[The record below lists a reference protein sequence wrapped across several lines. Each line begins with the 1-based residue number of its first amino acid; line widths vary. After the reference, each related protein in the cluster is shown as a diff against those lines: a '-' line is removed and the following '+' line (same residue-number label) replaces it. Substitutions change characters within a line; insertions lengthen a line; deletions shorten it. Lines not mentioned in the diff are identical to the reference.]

1 MSADLNAP
9 SSPPAPAPHESEAR
23 LRALISASSDAVYR
37 MSPDWR
43 ELRQLQ
49 GRAFIADTDSPNAA
63 WLEKYLLPEDQP
75 RVRAAIAAA
84 LRDGRAFELEHR
96 VIRADGSTGWTLS
109 RAVPVLD
116 AAGAVIEWLGTASD
130 ITERKRAE
138 TLLAESQTTAERQRR
153 LYEAILTNTPDLAY
167 VWGLDH
173 RFVYA
178 NKVLLQMWGRSW
190 DEAIG
195 RNCLELGY
203 PDWHAAMHDR
213 EIEQVIATRQTVRGE
228 VPFNGAFGLR
238 IYEYI
243 LVPVIGDSGEVE
255 AVAGTTRDVT
265 DARATEAALKL
276 QAERVQLALDAG
288 AIIGT
293 WVWDIAADR
302 FTADERFCQV
312 FGLDPAE
319 GRAGLPLRA
328 VTAAIH
334 PADRA
339 GVNEAIER
347 AMQQGGRY
355 SEQYRVRRGEGYRW
369 IEASGH
375 VERGADGV
383 ARRFPGV
390 LLDVEERRAVEERRR
405 EAEQALRR
413 HREELER
420 LVEARTAA
428 LLREVEERRRAEE
441 ALRQG
446 EKLQAIGQL
455 TGGIA
460 HDFNNILQVVAS
472 GVSLLAMPAL
482 REAQRAAV
490 LEGMGKAAENARE
503 LTGRLLAFA
512 RRQALQPEAFDLNA
526 RIAGMA
532 HLLRS
537 TLGPRIRIETDLL
550 PGLWPVMAD
559 PSRLE
564 AALLNLAANAR
575 DAMLPEG
582 GRLLLTTGNATLDRD
597 AQHAAGDYVFVS
609 VRDDGKG
616 MPPAVL
622 ARVFEPFF
630 TTKGPAKGTGLGLAQ
645 VHGFV
650 LQSGGDVQIESHPG
664 AGTVVTLHLPR
675 AGHAVAAPVP
685 AAPAESSG
693 AAIAR
698 RAGRTVLVVDDNDDV
713 AHFAASLLQGL
724 GYATRRAGDAAAALA
739 MVAAEP
745 AIDAVFSDVVMPG
758 EMDGLQLAARLRQTH
773 PRLALLL
780 ASGYSEVLAEH
791 DGPAA
796 AEVLRKPYHL
806 DELAAALDRAFAAVE
821 R

>member
-1 MSADLNAP
+1 MTAGFDASPSDQAAP
-9 SSPPAPAPHESEAR
+9 VPDPSGGGTPGQALHESEAR

-43 ELRQLQ
+43 EMRQLQ
-49 GRAFIADTDSPNAA
+49 GRDFIADTDRPSAG
-63 WLEKYLLPEDQP
+63 WLEKYVLPADQP
-75 RVRAAIAAA
+75 EVRAAIEAA
-84 LRDGRAFELEHR
+84 LRSRCVFELEHR
-96 VIRADGSTGWTLS
+96 VIRADGSLGWTLS
-109 RAVPVLD
+109 RAVPVPD
-116 AAGAVIEWLGTASD
+116 ATGAVMEWLGTASD

-138 TLLAESQTTAERQRR
+138 AALAESQAEAERQRR

-213 EIEQVIATRQTVRGE
+213 EIDQVIATRQPVRGE
-228 VPFNGAFGLR
+228 VPFDGAFGLR
-238 IYEYI
+238 LYEYI

-265 DARATEAALKL
+265 EARA
-276 QAERVQLALDAG
+276 
-288 AIIGT
+288 
-293 WVWDIAADR
+293 
-302 FTADERFCQV
+302 
-312 FGLDPAE
+312 
-319 GRAGLPLRA
+319 
-328 VTAAIH
+328 
-334 PADRA
+334 
-339 GVNEAIER
+339 
-347 AMQQGGRY
+347 
-355 SEQYRVRRGEGYRW
+355 
-369 IEASGH
+369 
-375 VERGADGV
+375 
-383 ARRFPGV
+383 
-390 LLDVEERRAVEERRR
+390 
-405 EAEQALRR
+405 AEQTLRR
-413 HREELER
+413 HQEALER
-420 LVEARTAA
+420 LVEERTAA

-482 REAQRAAV
+482 GAAQRAAV

-526 RIAGMA
+526 RISGMA
-532 HLLRS
+532 ELLRS

-559 PSRLE
+559 PGRLE

-597 AQHAAGDYVFVS
+597 AEHAAGDYVFVS
-609 VRDDGKG
+609 VRDDGHG

-650 LQSGGDVQIESHPG
+650 LQSGGDVQIDSRPG
-664 AGTVVTLHLPR
+664 EGTVVTLHLPR
-675 AGHAVAAPVP
+675 AELPAAAQPAA

-693 AAIAR
+693 AALAR

-724 GYATRRAGDAAAALA
+724 GYATRRAGNAAAALA
-739 MVAAEP
+739 LLEADA

-758 EMDGLQLAARLRQTH
+758 EMDGLQLAARLRRDFPH
-773 PRLALLL
+773 LALLL

-796 AEVLRKPYHL
+796 AEVLGKPYHL
-806 DELAAALDRAFAAVE
+806 DELAAALDRAFAAVA